1 MLNTHAIQARR
12 AADFHADFVQPLY
25 EGYNF
30 VQLPNTIQHLLTG
43 IGQNN
48 MPEAALAGLRSRYDA
63 VILLYADAF
72 GWRFFEQFKDRAP
85 ALQHL
90 VQHGVASR
98 ITAQFPSTTAA
109 HTTAIHTGLPP
120 GVSGVYEWYIY
131 EPAVDAIIAPLLFSY
146 AGESQREQLKQV
158 GFDPAAL
165 FPTRTL
171 YQNLKRL
178 GVASH
183 IYQRS
188 DIAFTSPGT
197 VLFSGATSTFGY
209 ATLTEAFVN
218 ISKRLLVQNQPT
230 YYFVYYSPIDTVCHE
245 YGPTSLEVD
254 AEIDTFLTI
263 LQRQL
268 LDRTVGKQQ
277 QRVLLLLTSDHGQV
291 EVDPKT
297 TIYLN
302 QTLPGFRKYISL
314 NRRGKPLV
322 PAGSPRDLFLHI
334 RPELL
339 DEALHVLGTHLNGK
353 AAVLRTQD
361 LIKRGYFGPPPVSEA
376 FLSRVAN
383 LCVLP
388 YKGESVYCYVKGKYE
403 QRYYGHH
410 GGLTPEEMEIPLLA
424 CEL

>member
-12 AADFHADFVQPLY
+12 SAYFHGDFVQPLY
-25 EGYNF
+25 ETYNF
-30 VQLPNTIQHLLTG
+30 VQLPQTIQSLLTG
-43 IGQNN
+43 VGQNHI
-48 MPEAALAGLRSRYDA
+48 PDAAFAGLRDRYDS
-63 VILLYADAF
+63 VILLYVDAF
-72 GWRFFEQFKDRAP
+72 GWRFFEQFKDRHP
-85 ALQHL
+85 ALQHIM
-90 VQHGVASR
+90 QHGVASR
-98 ITAQFPSTTAA
+98 MTSQFPSTTAA

-120 GVSGVYEWYIY
+120 GQSGVYEWYIY
-131 EPAVDAIIAPLLFSY
+131 EPGVDAIIAPLLFSF

-158 GFDPAAL
+158 GFAPSAL
-165 FPTRTL
+165 FPTKTI
-171 YQNLKRL
+171 YQALRRR

-197 VLFSGATSTFGY
+197 VLFSGASSTFAY

-218 ISKRLLVQNQPT
+218 ISRRLPLQTQPT
-230 YYFVYYSPIDTVCHE
+230 YYFVYYSPIDTICHE
-245 YGPTSLEVD
+245 YGPQSAEVE
-254 AEIDTFLTI
+254 AEIDTFLTT

-268 LDRTVGKQQ
+268 LDRVAGKQR
-277 QRVLLLLTSDHGQV
+277 QRVLLLVTSDHGQV

-297 TIYLN
+297 TLYIN
-302 QTLPGFRKYISL
+302 QELPGFRKYIAL
-314 NRRGKPLV
+314 NQSGKPLV

-334 RPELL
+334 RPDML
-339 DEALHVLGTHLNGK
+339 DEAHQKLSTHLDGK
-353 AAVLRTQD
+353 AIVLRTSE
-361 LIKRGYFGPPPVSEA
+361 LIAQGYFGPQPVSEA

-388 YKGESVYCYVKGKYE
+388 FKGESVYWYVKGKYE

-410 GGLTPEEMEIPLLA
+410 GGLTPDEMEIPLLA